1 MTIELMAAPR
11 SADETA
17 VIVEPTPDEAAA
29 LGVAVH
35 LPVLLVG
42 LRWLFDTEQPAGA
55 VQCPAGDSLPSVGGR
70 AFRFIPADRDG
81 RAALGIAVTT
91 GIAGDAIGGHEAAD
105 FIDLLEGMGEEVL
118 AINSV
123 AAGAFYLLTL
133 ARPAH
138 PALRSAVVRYRAQH
152 RADSTASPFGPAQH
166 PADAGRR
173 VSASD
178 LQRQL
183 ATAAAAQASEPQPS
197 DAGGVQWMDR
207 FGFPTTEAVAG
218 TELSLAVQV

>member
-1 MTIELMAAPR
+1 MAIELMAAPR

-17 VIVEPTPDEAAA
+17 VRVEPVPGEAAA
-29 LGVAVH
+29 PGVAVH

-55 VQCPAGDSLPSVGGR
+55 VQCPAGDSLPSVDGR
-70 AFRFIPADRDG
+70 AFRFIPVDRDG

-123 AAGAFYLLTL
+123 AAGAFYVLTL

-138 PALRSAVVRYRAQH
+138 PTLRSAVVRYRARH
-152 RADSTASPFGPAQH
+152 HADSTASPFGPAQH
-166 PADAGRR
+166 PND
-173 VSASD
+173 VSPLSATD

-183 ATAAAAQASEPQPS
+183 AASAAEQHSEPL
-197 DAGGVQWMDR
+197 AGDTGDVEWMDR
-207 FGFPTTEAVAG
+207 FGFPTPAALPG
-218 TELSLAVQV
+218 TELCLAMQV

>member
-1 MTIELMAAPR
+1 MTLELMAAPR
-11 SADETA
+11 SADEA
-17 VIVEPTPDEAAA
+17 AGIVQPLSDEAAA
-29 LGVAVH
+29 SGVTMH

-42 LRWLFDTEQPAGA
+42 LRWLFDTEQPARA

-81 RAALGIAVTT
+81 RAAVGIAVTT
-91 GIAGDAIGGHEAAD
+91 GIAGDVIGGHEAAD

-123 AAGAFYLLTL
+123 AAGAYYVLTL

-138 PALRSAVVRYRAQH
+138 PTLRSAVVRYRAQH
-152 RADSTASPFGPAQH
+152 RADSTASPFGPAH
-166 PADAGRR
+166 HGDDVSP
-173 VSASD
+173 VSATD

-183 ATAAAAQASEPQPS
+183 AASAAEQDSKPLLDDAA
-197 DAGGVQWMDR
+197 GVHWMDR
-207 FGFPTTEAVAG
+207 FSFRTTAEFAG
-218 TELSLAVQV
+218 GDLCLAVQT

>member
-1 MTIELMAAPR
+1 MTLDLMAAPR
-11 SADETA
+11 SADETPACGERVADGA
-17 VIVEPTPDEAAA
+17 VTP
-29 LGVAVH
+29 GVTAH

-55 VQCPAGDSLPSVGGR
+55 VQCPAGDSLPSPGGR

-91 GIAGDAIGGHEAAD
+91 GTAGDAIGGHEAAD

-123 AAGAFYLLTL
+123 AAGSFYVLTL

-138 PALRSAVVRYRAQH
+138 PTLRSAVVRYRAQYLVDRH
-152 RADSTASPFGPAQH
+152 ASPFGPAR
-166 PADAGRR
+166 PATVVNA
-173 VSASD
+173 VSAVD
-178 LQRQL
+178 LQRQ
-183 ATAAAAQASEPQPS
+183 AAISAAEQNSKQPPD
-197 DAGGVQWMDR
+197 DAGGVHWMDR
-207 FGFPTTEAVAG
+207 FGGRTTIAVTG
-218 TELSLAVQV
+218 TELCLAMQA

>member
-1 MTIELMAAPR
+1 MTLELMAAPR

-17 VIVEPTPDEAAA
+17 SCGERGTERAVAP
-29 LGVAVH
+29 GVTAH

-55 VQCPAGDSLPSVGGR
+55 MQCPAGDSLSSVGGR

-123 AAGAFYLLTL
+123 AAGSFYVLTL

-138 PALRSAVVRYRAQH
+138 PTLRSAVVRYRAQH
-152 RADSTASPFGPAQH
+152 LEDCTASPFGPAR
-166 PADAGRR
+166 PVTGVTA
-173 VSASD
+173 VSAMD
-178 LQRQL
+178 LQRQVVMN
-183 ATAAAAQASEPQPS
+183 AVEQDSKESPA
-197 DAGGVQWMDR
+197 DADGVHWMDR
-207 FGFPTTEAVAG
+207 FGEPTNMAVTG
-218 TELSLAVQV
+218 TELCLAMQA

>member
-1 MTIELMAAPR
+1 MTLELLAAPR

-17 VIVEPTPDEAAA
+17 ACVEAASDEATAP
-29 LGVAVH
+29 GVAVH

-42 LRWLFDTEQPAGA
+42 LRWLFDTEQPARA
-55 VQCPAGDSLPSVGGR
+55 VQCPAGDSLPSVDGR
-70 AFRFIPADRDG
+70 AFRFIPSDRDG

-123 AAGAFYLLTL
+123 AAGAFYVLTL

-138 PALRSAVVRYRAQH
+138 PTLRSAVVRYRARH
-152 RADSTASPFGPAQH
+152 HADCSASPFGPAQH
-166 PADAGRR
+166 SDDVSP
-173 VSASD
+173 VSATE

-183 ATAAAAQASEPQPS
+183 ATRSAEQDSKPMPS

-207 FGFPTTEAVAG
+207 FGFPTAAAVAG
-218 TELSLAVQV
+218 TELRLTAQA

>member
-1 MTIELMAAPR
+1 MTLELMAAPR

-17 VIVEPTPDEAAA
+17 TAGERVADRAATP
-29 LGVAVH
+29 GVTAH

-123 AAGAFYLLTL
+123 AAGSFYVLTL

-138 PALRSAVVRYRAQH
+138 PTLRSAVVRHRAQYLE
-152 RADSTASPFGPAQH
+152 DCTASPFGPAR
-166 PADAGRR
+166 P
-173 VSASD
+173 VSAVAAVSARD
-178 LQRQL
+178 LQRR
-183 ATAAAAQASEPQPS
+183 AAMSAGEQGSEQS
-197 DAGGVQWMDR
+197 ADDAGGVHWMDR
-207 FGFPTTEAVAG
+207 FGGPTTIAATG
-218 TELSLAVQV
+218 AELCLAMQA

>member
-1 MTIELMAAPR
+1 MTLDLMAAPR
-11 SADETA
+11 SADQTPACGERVADRAVTPSVTA
-17 VIVEPTPDEAAA
+17 
-29 LGVAVH
+29 H

-55 VQCPAGDSLPSVGGR
+55 VQCPAGDSLPSAGGR

-123 AAGAFYLLTL
+123 AAGSFYVLTL

-138 PALRSAVVRYRAQH
+138 PTLRSAVVRYRAQYLEDCH
-152 RADSTASPFGPAQH
+152 TSPFGPAR
-166 PADAGRR
+166 PVTVVNA
-173 VSASD
+173 VSARD
-178 LQRQL
+178 LQRQ
-183 ATAAAAQASEPQPS
+183 AAISAAEQNSKQSPG
-197 DAGGVQWMDR
+197 DAGVHWMDR
-207 FGFPTTEAVAG
+207 FGGRTTIAVTG
-218 TELSLAVQV
+218 TELCLAMQA

>member
-1 MTIELMAAPR
+1 MTLELMAAPR

-17 VIVEPTPDEAAA
+17 AGVEPVCDDAADP
-29 LGVAVH
+29 GVTVH

-55 VQCPAGDSLPSVGGR
+55 LQCPAGDSLPSVGGR

-105 FIDLLEGMGEEVL
+105 FIDLLEGMGEEVV
-118 AINSV
+118 AISSV

-138 PALRSAVVRYRAQH
+138 PTLRSAVVRYRAH
-152 RADSTASPFGPAQH
+152 HLADSTASPFGPAQRS
-166 PADAGRR
+166 ADVGR
-173 VSASD
+173 VSAAD

-183 ATAAAAQASEPQPS
+183 ASTEQDREPSPS
-197 DAGGVQWMDR
+197 DSGGVHWMDR
-207 FGFPTTEAVAG
+207 FGFPTTAG
-218 TELSLAVQV
+218 VGGSEPCLAMQI

>member
-17 VIVEPTPDEAAA
+17 ACVEPVPDEATAP
-29 LGVAVH
+29 GVTVH

-55 VQCPAGDSLPSVGGR
+55 VQGPAGDNLPSVGGR

-81 RAALGIAVTT
+81 RAAVGVAVTT

-123 AAGAFYLLTL
+123 AAGAFYVLTL

-138 PALRSAVVRYRAQH
+138 PTLRSAVVRYRAQH
-152 RADSTASPFGPAQH
+152 HADSTASPFGPAQR
-166 PADAGRR
+166 PNDVSP
-173 VSASD
+173 VSAAD
-178 LQRQL
+178 LQWQL
-183 ATAAAAQASEPQPS
+183 ATRAAEQHSEPLPS
-197 DAGGVQWMDR
+197 DTGGVQWMDR
-207 FGFPTTEAVAG
+207 FGFPTPAALPG
-218 TELSLAVQV
+218 TEPCLAMQV

>member
-17 VIVEPTPDEAAA
+17 LAVEPTPDAAA
-29 LGVAVH
+29 APGVAVH

-138 PALRSAVVRYRAQH
+138 PTLRSAVVRHRAQH

>member
-1 MTIELMAAPR
+1 MTIELMATPR
-11 SADETA
+11 SAEEAA
-17 VIVEPTPDEAAA
+17 VIVEPAPDEAAA
-29 LGVAVH
+29 PGVVVH

-55 VQCPAGDSLPSVGGR
+55 LQCPAGDSLPSVGGR

-91 GIAGDAIGGHEAAD
+91 GISGDAIGGHEAAD

-123 AAGAFYLLTL
+123 AAGAFYVLTL

-138 PALRSAVVRYRAQH
+138 PTLRSAVVRHRAQH

-166 PADAGRR
+166 SADTSR

-183 ATAAAAQASEPQPS
+183 ATTSAAQDSEPLPS
-197 DAGGVQWMDR
+197 AADNVQWMDR
-207 FGFPTTEAVAG
+207 FGFPTPGTAAG
-218 TELSLAVQV
+218 TELCLAMRA

>member
-1 MTIELMAAPR
+1 
-11 SADETA
+11 
-17 VIVEPTPDEAAA
+17 
-29 LGVAVH
+29 VAVH

-42 LRWLFDTEQPAGA
+42 LRWLFDTEQPARA

-91 GIAGDAIGGHEAAD
+91 GVAGDAIGGHEAAD

-123 AAGAFYLLTL
+123 AAGAFYVLTL

-138 PALRSAVVRYRAQH
+138 PTLRSAVVRYRAQH
-152 RADSTASPFGPAQH
+152 RADASASPFGPAQRSDDVR
-166 PADAGRR
+166 P
-173 VSASD
+173 VSATD

-183 ATAAAAQASEPQPS
+183 AAQFTEPDSERVPS
-197 DAGGVQWMDR
+197 DAGGVHWLDR
-207 FGFPTTEAVAG
+207 FGFPETPPVAG
-218 TELSLAVQV
+218 TELSLATQV